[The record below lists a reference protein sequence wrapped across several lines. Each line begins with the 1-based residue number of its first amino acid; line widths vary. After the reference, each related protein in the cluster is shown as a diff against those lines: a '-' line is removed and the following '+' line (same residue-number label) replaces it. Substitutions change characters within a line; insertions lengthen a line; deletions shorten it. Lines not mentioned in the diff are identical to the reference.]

1 MSKPRR
7 LLTAAVACLGAVVV
21 LLASSAASARP
32 PGAYD
37 KIIFPVTSVQH
48 VDLTIAQEND
58 YEIYMAI
65 SGYCHVDDPYCPDRQ
80 AWDVSEGEPMTGGG
94 RILFKATDVHGA
106 AANFVSQGEWMPL
119 YFGYEEMPA
128 ADHRIPRPV
137 TIIGETRHGHTT
149 TFENG
154 PAFFFINSG
163 PTLVELP
170 SVDVRGVHFLEP
182 VGFAFGTET
191 TIEDAMIDTVVD
203 DCVVENVQ
211 RGTPPGTWYEAVAL
225 YLTASGTTVVTN
237 NRVIRSDTDPTLPDI
252 GIWLSPN
259 SGPIYGRITR
269 NDVQCAR
276 LADSPLHSIGLGIV
290 AGAWD
295 LGYTARNIIDVSHNS
310 FNEGIVLWTPNG
322 AISLTHNKISSV
334 FEGAWLTTQEE
345 TLLVFSGNEIEL
357 APGSQVAIRVGV
369 TSFALPFH
377 GGLIRANRVSGEAQY
392 GVYLQEGAHDGT
404 FLANPMSRL
413 ETEAEL
419 YYFDET
425 THDNMVTGY
434 TDNCNVTD
442 HGTDNCI
449 VGCNCWPDD

>member
-1 MSKPRR
+1 
-7 LLTAAVACLGAVVV
+7 
-21 LLASSAASARP
+21 
-32 PGAYD
+32 
-37 KIIFPVTSVQH
+37 

-65 SGYCHVDDPYCPDRQ
+65 SGHCHANDPYCADRQ
-80 AWDVSEGEPMTGGG
+80 AWDADAGAPMLGGG
-94 RILFKATDVHGA
+94 RILFRATDVHGA
-106 AANFVSQGEWMPL
+106 AANFVSRGEWMPL

-154 PAFFFINSG
+154 PAFFFVNSG

-170 SVDVRGVHFLEP
+170 SVDVRGVRFLEP

-259 SGPIYGRITR
+259 SGPIYGRVTR

-276 LADSPLHSIGLGIV
+276 LADSPLHSAGLCIA
-290 AGAWD
+290 AGPWTS
-295 LGYTARNIIDVSHNS
+295 GHTARNIIDVSHNS

-345 TLLVFSGNEIEL
+345 TLLVFSGNEIEM
-357 APGSQVAIRVGV
+357 APGSQAAIRVGV

-377 GGLIRANRVSGEAQY
+377 GGLIRANRVSGEAEY
-392 GVYLQEGAHDGT
+392 GVYLEAGAQDAT
-404 FLANPMSRL
+404 FLGNPMGRL
-413 ETEAEL
+413 ETDAEL

-425 THDNMVTGY
+425 THDNMVQGY
-434 TDNCNVTD
+434 TDGCNVTD

-449 VGCNCWPDD
+449 VGCNCWPGESPQPDAE